1 MKILLIEDDKYLAKA
16 IKEKLSKYYV
26 VEMVHT
32 GKEGEDYIRMNGFD
46 LVVLDLALPDMTG
59 VDVCK
64 HIRKS
69 KINIP
74 ILMLTGSFEVSQ
86 KVLALDSGADD
97 YLTKPF
103 SFDELLAR
111 VRALL
116 RRKDK
121 PLEAEVLSVGDLTL
135 LVAEGVVE
143 RQGNQIKLRRK
154 QLRLLEY
161 LMRNVGRVVTREMIM
176 NNVWG
181 HDNESM
187 NNIVD
192 VHIKYLRDLIDKP
205 FEKKLIKTLH
215 GLGYKLEA

>member
-1 MKILLIEDDKYLAKA
+1 MKILLVEDDKYLAKA
-16 IKEKLSKYYV
+16 IKERLSKHYV

-32 GKEGEDYIRMNGFD
+32 GKEGEDFIKMNGFD
-46 LVVLDLALPDMTG
+46 LVILDLGLPDING
-59 VDVCK
+59 VEVCK
-64 HIRKS
+64 NIRRH

-86 KVLALDSGADD
+86 KVNALDSGADD

-111 VRALL
+111 IRALL
-116 RRKDK
+116 RRKEK
-121 PLEAEVLSVGDLTL
+121 PLEGEVLEVGDLL
-135 LVAEGVVE
+135 LRVAEGVIE
-143 RQGNQIKLRRK
+143 RENKPLQLRRK

-161 LMRNVGRVVTREMIM
+161 LMRNAGRVVTREMIM

-192 VHIKYLRDLIDKP
+192 VHIKYLRDIIDKP
-205 FEKKLIKTLH
+205 FDKKMIKTLH
-215 GLGYKLEA
+215 GLGYKLES